1 MRNKEKK
8 LNAWLQAIHWNQS
21 YPIGTPI
28 VFDSPWHGPHLC
40 FTRSPSKVLIDAP
53 CVWVTGHMGAVILD
67 RLKLAS
73 ESCID
78 SLQLVSECVGEPL
91 LVPLTTTHSPTHPP
105 GSKSMS
111 EGNKD
116 RPHRIVKSARQNA
129 AEPTLQNERRIDSKE
144 IAEPTVQYFGS
155 YSGSYR
161 KEWIFGQIC
170 IRVEVSVTDSAVM
183 MTSQQK
189 RIAAIPP
196 KVRKA
201 LASKAARAKN
211 ALHRQKI
218 EATGITLAEHRRKVN
233 RLRVQ
238 RWREK
243 QAKAQNKTSK
253 AA

>member
-53 CVWVTGHMGAVILD
+53 CIWVTGHMGAVILD

-73 ESCID
+73 QSCIE

-105 GSKSMS
+105 GSKSVS

-116 RPHRIVKSARQNA
+116 RPHRIVKSSRQNA
-129 AEPTLQNERRIDSKE
+129 AEPTLQNERRRDCKDF
-144 IAEPTVQYFGS
+144 AEHTLQYFQS
-155 YSGSYR
+155 YQ
-161 KEWIFGQIC
+161 KEWTFGQVC
-170 IRVEVSVTDSAVM
+170 IRVEVSVMDSSTVM
-183 MTSQQK
+183 TPAQK
-189 RIAAIPP
+189 RLAKIPP
-196 KVRKA
+196 ELRKA
-201 LASKAARAKN
+201 IASKAARANN
-211 ALHRQKI
+211 ALIWKRI
-218 EATGITLAEHRRKVN
+218 EATGITLDEHRRKLN

-238 RWREK
+238 RFRSKQKEAEK
-243 QAKAQNKTSK
+243 K